1 MWQNVIRRT
10 REIGLRRAAGAQRTS
25 IHRQIVLEVMITASF
40 GVLLGIALGA
50 QVPVI
55 GPFTFVPLVV
65 IVQGL
70 VISAVFMLSLAALCG
85 LYPGW
90 SATRIQPAE
99 ALHYE

>member
-1 MWQNVIRRT
+1 
-10 REIGLRRAAGAQRTS
+10 
-25 IHRQIVLEVMITASF
+25 MITASF
-40 GVLLGIALGA
+40 GVLLGVALGV
-50 QVPVI
+50 QVPVL
-55 GPFTFVPLVV
+55 GPFSFVPFSV

-70 VISAVFMLSLAALCG
+70 ALSTLFILSLAALCG